1 MRICLDLPHQ
11 RGNDKEGVIKD
22 WRQLNYLALK
32 ASSKESFSKKGLLP
46 CKHAHICIR
55 FCLPFPFSFLFFFL
69 SFKNSLDLSEKIISR
84 RVRSQAS
91 GKNRK

>member
-11 RGNDKEGVIKD
+11 RGNDKEGVRKD
-22 WRQLNYLALK
+22 CRQLNYLAPK
-32 ASSKESFSKKGLLP
+32 ALSKESFSKQGLLP
-46 CKHAHICIR
+46 CKHAHIHIR
-55 FCLPFPFSFLFFFL
+55 FCLLFCFFSFLFSL
-69 SFKNSLDLSEKIISR
+69 SFKNFPDLSEKIISR